1 MNVWLPDGS
10 HPAEA
15 TTLADT
21 TEFQD
26 FRAGHGYEREMPLDI
41 PVKEVVDTVLAPLP
55 AQEKP
60 SVLVSCPPYDKPGS
74 PCNGV
79 SGFVMPL
86 CSLPY
91 PQHHPARQR
100 KRSTPAMTKP
110 TNPYVQAYSDFLGGT
125 TEHQAQQAET
135 PEAVPA

>member
-1 MNVWLPDGS
+1 MNVWLPDGA

-21 TEFQD
+21 AEFQD
-26 FRAGHGYEREMPLDI
+26 FSWGHGYEREMPLDT
-41 PVKEVVDTVLAPLP
+41 PAKEVADVVHATLP

-60 SVLVSCPPYDKPGS
+60 SVLASCPPYDKPGS
-74 PCNGV
+74 PFNGV

-86 CSLPY
+86 YPPPY
-91 PQHHPARQR
+91 PQHHPAPQR